1 MKAVLQDKTKI
12 ILILIVVTVLAIGL
26 IGLTAY
32 STSLQYDIN
41 SINSRIT
48 DSQWT
53 ARNLEV
59 EIKSANTLTSLQER
73 ALDMGLVY
81 PSFDEIIYLKAGT
94 ETAQV
99 HDLAVALMESAYN
112 K

>member
-1 MKAVLQDKTKI
+1 MKSVLQDKTKI
-12 ILILIVVTVLAIGL
+12 IVILIIATALCIGL

-41 SINSRIT
+41 SINNRIK

-53 ARNLEV
+53 IRNLEV
-59 EIKSANTLTSLQER
+59 EIKSANTLTSLQNK
-73 ALDMGLVY
+73 ATDMGLIF
-81 PSFDEIIYLKAGT
+81 PSFDDIVYLET
-94 ETAQV
+94 STQTAQV
-99 HDLAVALMESAYN
+99 HDLALALRENSN

>member
-1 MKAVLQDKTKI
+1 MRSVLQDKTKV
-12 ILILIVVTVLAIGL
+12 ILILIAVTVLAIGL

-41 SINSRIT
+41 AINNRIQ

-59 EIKSANTLTSLQER
+59 EIKSANTLTSLQEK

-81 PSFDEIIYLKAGT
+81 PSFDETVYLKTGT
-94 ETAQV
+94 QTAQV
-99 HDLAVALMESAYN
+99 HDLAVALRENAYN